1 MLSSTLYFIAVVNGS
16 GNVWLLDGSHVLVIK
31 DHLFHLSMSKT
42 VGWVGFFPCQEWLG
56 NCKVNYADIF
66 YIQFF
71 NTSFKRQYCKESD
84 PVGADC
90 RLALYL

>member
-1 MLSSTLYFIAVVNGS
+1 MTVELKPCISDKGPPFPPQYEQNCWLSGV
-16 GNVWLLDGSHVLVIK
+16 
-31 DHLFHLSMSKT
+31 
-42 VGWVGFFPCQEWLG
+42 FFPCQEWLG